1 MGRPRRQ
8 RFGTRIR
15 RRRARTP
22 GRCDRCGRPYAEGD
36 TVASLNGGP
45 WICLLHLPAGLR

>member
-8 RFGTRIR
+8 RLGARIR

-22 GRCDRCGRPYAEGD
+22 GRCDRCRQRYEQGA
-36 TVASLNGGP
+36 TVASINGGP
-45 WICLLHLPAGLR
+45 WICLGHLPAGLR